1 MRDAALSIQ
10 NELSDYGLARLRLR
24 PFNSNETGNFGVCPW
39 SSIRYE
45 PDEETAARKLKSIVE
60 KAAPN
65 QTWDLLL
72 LDIERDQGT
81 TPGYISLFVEDA
93 ESFKAVYSSY
103 GEYYENLVA
112 QGCAEERRQ

>member
-10 NELSDYGLARLRLR
+10 NELSNYGLTRLRLR
-24 PFNSNETGNFGVCPW
+24 PFNVRETSNFGVCPW

-60 KAAPN
+60 KVAPN

-72 LDIERDQGT
+72 LDVGLYQGT

-93 ESFKAVYSSY
+93 ETFKAVYSNY
-103 GEYYENLVA
+103 GEDYANLVA